1 MPTICWTLPNLKGE
15 ETELREVEELAAGSA
30 EGNGER
36 KTGHRSASL
45 YSEPHQTTCSEIPS

>member
-1 MPTICWTLPNLKGE
+1 MCWTLPNLKGE